1 MIYTCTLNPAIDLF
15 VALEDLKP
23 NIVNRTNDE
32 DYQANGKGINI
43 SFVLNMLGI
52 QSTALGFIAGFTGH
66 YIQDELRKKGGSD
79 RFY

>member
-52 QSTALGFIAGFTGH
+52 
-66 YIQDELRKKGGSD
+66 
-79 RFY
+79 